1 MSANTLPLTKSIAVP
16 RAQAGLFGRLARD
29 PLAWTSSIM
38 FLLVLGSALLA
49 PLLAGADPNQS
60 ALEDVLAPMSAQH
73 PLGGD
78 SAGRDVLSR
87 LLFAGQ
93 FSLAGAGVA
102 LGVALVIGVPTGLI
116 AGFYGRWFDSTAS
129 WVTNLLMALPAILVL
144 LAVRAIVGP
153 SMWLSMAIF
162 GVLLSPGFFRLVRTS
177 VANVRNELYV
187 DAARVS
193 GLSDARILGRHV
205 LFVVRAPIFIQ
216 SAMIAGVAIGIQAGL
231 EFLGLGDLRIPTW
244 GGMLNEGFAK
254 IYQAPMLILWP
265 GIVIGVTCLSLALL
279 ANSVRDALDDSRG
292 AVGGGDGADG
302 LEHLDLDDDAPTTER
317 PTDAYLEVHD
327 LRVAY
332 PSSGANE
339 KTVVRGV
346 TFHVRRGEVLG
357 LVGES
362 GSGKS
367 QTAFAVLGLIPTPGR
382 VSGGDIMLEGQ
393 SMLKLDA
400 KTRRRLRGRT
410 IAYIPQEPMS
420 NLDPSYTI
428 GAQLVEPIESV
439 LGLSRRAAKRKS
451 LDLLARVGIADPQR
465 VFDSYPHEIS
475 GGMAQRVLIAGAVSC
490 DPALLIAD
498 EPTTALDVTVQAE
511 VLDLIRDLQRERGM
525 AVVFVTHNFGV
536 VADICDR
543 VAVMRDG
550 RVVEQNTVFD
560 LFAAPQ
566 HPYTKMLL
574 QSTLD
579 DAPARS
585 RRDAERHDQKE
596 PTR

>member
-1 MSANTLPLTKSIAVP
+1 MSATTLPLTRSIAIP
-16 RAQAGLFGRLARD
+16 RARAGVFHRLARD
-29 PLAWTSSIM
+29 PIAWVSALM
-38 FLLVLGSALLA
+38 LLLIIGSALLA
-49 PLLAGADPNQS
+49 PVLAPADPNAS
-60 ALEDVLAPMSAQH
+60 RLEDVLAAPSAAM

-102 LGVALVIGVPTGLI
+102 LGVALLLGVPSGLI
-116 AGFYGRWFDSTAS
+116 AGFYGRWFDATAS

-144 LAVRAIVGP
+144 LALRAAIGP
-153 SMWLSMAIF
+153 SMWLSMAVF
-162 GVLLSPGFFRLVRTS
+162 GVLLSPGFFRLVRTA
-177 VANVRNELYV
+177 VTNVRNELYV

-193 GLSDARILGRHV
+193 GLSDPRIIGRHV

-216 SAMIAGVAIGIQAGL
+216 AAMIAGVAIGIQAGL

-244 GGMLNEGFAK
+244 GSMLNEGFAK
-254 IYQAPMLILWP
+254 IYQAPSLIVWP
-265 GIVIGVTCLSLALL
+265 GLVIGIVCLSLALL

-292 AVGGGDGADG
+292 AVGGGDGVEDLADG
-302 LEHLDLDDDAPTTER
+302 TAQEGVVAER
-317 PTDAYLEVHD
+317 PEGAYLEVDD

-332 PSSGANE
+332 PASGGGD

-346 TFHVRRGEVLG
+346 SLHVRRGEVLG

-367 QTAFAVLGLIPTPGR
+367 QTAFAILGLIPVPGR
-382 VSGGDIMLEGQ
+382 VAGGRILLDGHALDG
-393 SMLKLDA
+393 LDA
-400 KTRRRLRGRT
+400 KSRRELRGRT
-410 IAYIPQEPMS
+410 IGYIPQEPMS

-428 GAQLVEPIESV
+428 GSQLVEPMRAV
-439 LGLSRRAAKRKS
+439 LKLSRADAKSKA
-451 LDLLARVGIADPQR
+451 LALLERVGIADPQR
-465 VFDSYPHEIS
+465 VFASYPHEIS

-490 DPALLIAD
+490 DPDLLIAD

-511 VLDLIRDLQRERGM
+511 VLDLLRDLQRERGM

-543 VAVMRDG
+543 VAVMRQG
-550 RVVEQNTVFD
+550 RVVEQNDVRS

-566 HPYTKMLL
+566 HPYTQMLL
-574 QSTLD
+574 SSTLD
-579 DAPARS
+579 DAPTRALRPRAAAGQTGTAR
-585 RRDAERHDQKE
+585 
-596 PTR
+596 